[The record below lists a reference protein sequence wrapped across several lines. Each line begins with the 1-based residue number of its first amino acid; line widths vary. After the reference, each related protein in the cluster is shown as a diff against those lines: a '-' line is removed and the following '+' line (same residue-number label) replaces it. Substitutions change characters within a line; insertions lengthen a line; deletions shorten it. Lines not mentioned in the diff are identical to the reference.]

1 MATVRVS
8 KLMFRALEQR
18 AKTPTIYV
26 VNSVDK
32 LPQFEEALV
41 KKRHQLIFYILMLTT
56 LSG

>member
-1 MATVRVS
+1 
-8 KLMFRALEQR
+8 MFRALEQR

-41 KKRHQLIFYILMLTT
+41 KKRRQLIFYILMLTT